1 MSMYNFLEYIS
12 KYFEDEFKDK
22 SNIFK
27 DESSTF
33 NADTGYNN
41 NYNSFDYEANSL
53 RSIFAPNQAD
63 GIFNNETFVFPL
75 KYPHKFWRS
84 FEMPLINW
92 KVELKIKRENIVF

>member
-1 MSMYNFLEYIS
+1 MLMYNFLEYSS
-12 KYFEDEFKDK
+12 KYSEDEFKDK

-33 NADTGYNN
+33 NADTAYNN

-75 KYPHKFWRS
+75 KYPHKF
-84 FEMPLINW
+84 
-92 KVELKIKRENIVF
+92 